1 MDILVIDP
9 LFVAQDIS
17 LVSIEYCKFNQWQ
30 NVGIDLNLIR
40 IRGRVCM
47 KLVTC
52 MHTIK
57 HIYTLSHNM
66 MDNGISFMNS
76 TMQRSNIRFSC
87 VPFTI
92 ASVVPQYGLSELR
105 RRYNRSL
112 W

>member
-1 MDILVIDP
+1 
-9 LFVAQDIS
+9 
-17 LVSIEYCKFNQWQ
+17 
-30 NVGIDLNLIR
+30 
-40 IRGRVCM
+40 M

-52 MHTIK
+52 MQASMHTIE

-105 RRYNRSL
+105 EGGTIDLCDRLFSL
-112 W
+112 LGSFPCETV